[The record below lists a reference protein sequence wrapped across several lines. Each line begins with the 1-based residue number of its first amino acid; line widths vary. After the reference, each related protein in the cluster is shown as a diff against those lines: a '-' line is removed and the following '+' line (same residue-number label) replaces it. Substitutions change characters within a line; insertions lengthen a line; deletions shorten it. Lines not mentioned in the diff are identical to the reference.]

1 MYIKKRRFYDALL
14 WFYFIGETL
23 VVVIAGGNFKAYF
36 LISILCFL
44 LVMARKETL
53 NCILSSKVFVFESLW
68 CLSFWFSTVLSDSI
82 KGALLNTISV
92 SLYTMTTFLAMYMLM
107 CNKMTIEQFQES
119 LRALFLVIIVYGLV
133 QLLLFKTIGLKLGL
147 NDFANSQMIGWQIPG
162 FSKEAN
168 GHGKL
173 VGFTIAYC
181 LPMLIDN
188 EDRELRKKYKV
199 LMGLALAT
207 MLISLTRS
215 AAYADII
222 VLGVAM
228 LLSLTS
234 KRKARKTIGLMVGL
248 LVLFGIAMYCIE
260 NGIIKLDGVS
270 MMKIERFFSLSEEEL
285 RSDSSGGFRME
296 AFDGTLSLW
305 QHSMKTFLVGW
316 GPGQAFQSIR
326 GFIVRVSGLD
336 TLGMLASIGVLGVAA
351 YIVMSISV
359 VSVLMKFIR
368 NNYYR
373 TFCLQLLYGYIFCF
387 ATNFIACV
395 LYFPYL
401 WLVVGATEYLEIK
414 YTEEYSN
421 SEIVLKESYR

>member
-1 MYIKKRRFYDALL
+1 
-14 WFYFIGETL
+14 
-23 VVVIAGGNFKAYF
+23 
-36 LISILCFL
+36 
-44 LVMARKETL
+44 
-53 NCILSSKVFVFESLW
+53 
-68 CLSFWFSTVLSDSI
+68 
-82 KGALLNTISV
+82 
-92 SLYTMTTFLAMYMLM
+92 
-107 CNKMTIEQFQES
+107 
-119 LRALFLVIIVYGLV
+119 
-133 QLLLFKTIGLKLGL
+133 
-147 NDFANSQMIGWQIPG
+147 MIGWQIPG

-173 VGFTIAYC
+173 VGFAIAYC

-234 KRKARKTIGLMVGL
+234 RRKARKTIGLMVGL

-336 TLGMLASIGVLGVAA
+336 TLGMLGKYRGTWCCSIYCHVD
-351 YIVMSISV
+351 ICC
-359 VSVLMKFIR
+359 K
-368 NNYYR
+368 
-373 TFCLQLLYGYIFCF
+373 CF
-387 ATNFIACV
+387 DEV
-395 LYFPYL
+395 HS
-401 WLVVGATEYLEIK
+401 K
-414 YTEEYSN
+414 
-421 SEIVLKESYR
+421 